1 MEREAYV
8 LTHFEQAV
16 ENGWIQVYYQP
27 VVRAYTKRVCGAEAL
42 IRWQSP
48 EMGFLTPNH
57 FIHIFERN
65 GFILKLDYY
74 VLEKIC
80 TVLQKRL
87 QKKLPVVPISVNQS
101 GLHMSERGY
110 LSNMQTIADRYK
122 LPRKL
127 VELELTETAFID
139 FNAKTEKEN
148 ALQIDFKFL
157 IFQSF
162 FHIELNLLMLEHFVM
177 HKGVKEPDGLVL
189 ADDFIAGHHGVV
201 HQDFSIN
208 FAMPWHWADTDMV
221 GKTGGDAIDV
231 DDVGS
236 FFNAFGS
243 LFQGIALRFLA
254 EQIGMGDFCRQTM
267 EQNPG

>member
-1 MEREAYV
+1 MDKVIRREEA
-8 LTHFEQAV
+8 HFWTLPANQSLGTAD
-16 ENGWIQVYYQP
+16 
-27 VVRAYTKRVCGAEAL
+27 GAEV
-42 IRWQSP
+42 
-48 EMGFLTPNH
+48 
-57 FIHIFERN
+57 HIVF
-65 GFILKLDYY
+65 G
-74 VLEKIC
+74 
-80 TVLQKRL
+80 
-87 QKKLPVVPISVNQS
+87 
-101 GLHMSERGY
+101 
-110 LSNMQTIADRYK
+110 
-122 LPRKL
+122 
-127 VELELTETAFID
+127 
-139 FNAKTEKEN
+139 
-148 ALQIDFKFL
+148 LQIDFKFL

-208 FAMPWHWADTDMV
+208 FAMPWHRTDTDMV

-254 EQIGMGDFCRQTM
+254 EQIGMGDFGRQTM
-267 EQNPG
+267 EQNPGEFAMNLIDDVFDRLGKDLDAIEFLQKGNALC